1 MPEPVDLQAVKLR
14 RAEKH
19 ALVPCARCGRD
30 IPMHSTR
37 CQYCGVHF
45 DGQAFQFTYDGAP
58 EPTRGQGPGRLF
70 RLGVVLAIAAFFL
83 YMLISRF
90 GP

>member
-1 MPEPVDLQAVKLR
+1 MAEPVDLQTAKLR

-45 DGQAFQFTYDGAP
+45 DGQAFQYTYDGAP
-58 EPTRGQGPGRLF
+58 VLTRRRSPSRLF
-70 RLGVVLAIAAFFL
+70 RLGVALAITAFFL